1 MIRSVLIISLVVN
14 AAIAI
19 AQETTPTTPVVEPAV
34 LQAAEDKYASEVSKA
49 EAALAKVK
57 RDAAAIRLKAY
68 KDRLTEITKS
78 GDFNKAL
85 SFKAR
90 IDQLEAEPESASS
103 KQPKKPRPKDTVK
116 FGGHTYALI
125 KEPATWHVA
134 KQRCEE
140 MGGHLV
146 CIESPAELQF
156 VTGLCATSSEFTWA
170 GGTDEEKEG
179 DWKWVTGKDIAD
191 TRWITF
197 DQQQENHCLG
207 YCLPVNKWLDC
218 TSTHRSFYICEWAN

>member
-103 KQPKKPRPKDTVK
+103 KQPKKPRPKDSVK

-146 CIESPAELQF
+146 CLNSSRETAFVASLCGTTLTAIGVTDELEEGRFLNVDGTIPAFESPPVDSRQPLDHWVSWDGARF
-156 VTGLCATSSEFTWA
+156 VVWQA
-170 GGTDEEKEG
+170 GGRG
-179 DWKWVTGKDIAD
+179 
-191 TRWITF
+191 
-197 DQQQENHCLG
+197 
-207 YCLPVNKWLDC
+207 
-218 TSTHRSFYICEWAN
+218 SYICEWDR